1 MAPTPGATNSRRPC
15 REKTVVTSASG
26 YSSVLSDESAI
37 ELLMMAYAGLQNKRL
52 VAAFQQEGI
61 NAVGLSGLDGRV
73 IQGRRNRGIRIQDGD
88 KIRMLRDLSGKPEA
102 VNTDLLDLLLEKGYT
117 PVLTMPLIDEN
128 GVAINSEN
136 DDVVALLHQTY
147 RAPVILQ
154 LIEAAGLLRDP
165 EDPAS
170 VIPRLRPVEIA
181 GWEGQAHGRIKRK
194 LHALGRLFQHGS
206 PTVIIADGRREHP
219 VRDALAGR
227 GTVIAD
233 QPLPGGGFHEHCP
246 RHAAEVHAQHVPQ
259 PRSGIPPG

>member
-1 MAPTPGATNSRRPC
+1 MCRLLAVHDSRPFDIGSQVKQLAAVARNSREYQGDGWGCAWLEAGQWCVYRHIRPVWEDDLSPFGRTTLLLAHARSAFGNQGPDVANNMPFISG
-15 REKTVVTSASG
+15 REVFIFNG
-26 YSSVLSDESAI
+26 E
-37 ELLMMAYAGLQNKRL
+37 M
-52 VAAFQQEGI
+52 
-61 NAVGLSGLDGRV
+61 
-73 IQGRRNRGIRIQDGD
+73 RGVRIQAGGR
-88 KIRMLRDLSGKPEA
+88 IGA
-102 VNTDLLDLLLEKGYT
+102 EK
-117 PVLTMPLIDEN
+117 

-219 VRDALAGR
+219 VRDGLAGR
-227 GTVIAD
+227 GTVIAE
-233 QPLPGGGFHEHCP
+233 QQLPGGG
-246 RHAAEVHAQHVPQ
+246 VP
-259 PRSGIPPG
+259 